1 MKIPVNTLKA
11 YAYLLPENEPR
22 PYLNGL
28 HFSKRRNQIECSNG
42 RFLAWEKFDC
52 SELEDDIIVPTQAI
66 KDILKIT
73 REEEKHIELTAAKIG
88 RLDYRLTDTRNFPD
102 AGEVIR
108 KYQDAPP
115 EDELSYSYDLRYLEL
130 FARAAVLRNNGTP
143 DKPKTVLYGKDNFAN
158 RPVLHF
164 TSDTFKDDKAYFEDN
179 GFNFL
184 VMRLAY

>member
-73 REEEKHIELTAAKIG
+73 REEEKHIELTTAKIG
-88 RLDYRLTDTRNFPD
+88 RLDYRPTDTRNGRRIILQLRP
-102 AGEVIR
+102 ALSRIIR
-108 KYQDAPP
+108 PCRRIAQQ
-115 EDELSYSYDLRYLEL
+115 
-130 FARAAVLRNNGTP
+130 RNTRQ
-143 DKPKTVLYGKDNFAN
+143 A
-158 RPVLHF
+158 
-164 TSDTFKDDKAYFEDN
+164 
-179 GFNFL
+179 
-184 VMRLAY
+184 